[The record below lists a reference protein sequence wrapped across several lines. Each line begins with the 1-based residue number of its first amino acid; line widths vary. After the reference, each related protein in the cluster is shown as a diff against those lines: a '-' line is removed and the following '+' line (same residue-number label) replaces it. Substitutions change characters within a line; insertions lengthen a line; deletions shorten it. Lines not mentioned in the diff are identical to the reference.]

1 MLLWWLSI
9 ECFSVASTFVGSRL
23 PRRRSGHSTG
33 TVVPTRLVV
42 EPGHLVGVV
51 GDIPRKLGAEQL
63 EELQVVRPDK
73 PAVVSA

>member
-1 MLLWWLSI
+1 MLLWLLI

-23 PRRRSGHSTG
+23 PRRRSGHLTG
-33 TVVPTRLVV
+33 TVVPRRLVV
-42 EPGHLVGVV
+42 EPGHLAGVV
-51 GDIPRKLGAEQL
+51 GDIPRKPGAEQQ